1 MKKNKGN
8 FKRAIDELLN
18 SNGGSS
24 DEMNEEEMEQEPDSD
39 SDEIEE
45 IQETESQKYYN
56 SGRKN
61 VRRPETTAFAGER
74 TEERETFRE
83 EDAMEEDIAIEEDT
97 DDIYSAPEEETPVY
111 EAVITP
117 DVIING
123 NIIAGSNLKILGRIF
138 GNVDCKGAIILSGN
152 IEGDVSARN
161 LQFMAGG
168 IQGNVSIGEDITTDK
183 GTQVRGDVS
192 AQTAVLS
199 GDMQG
204 ELLVRGDLE
213 LRSTSTVLGN
223 IKARAISINSGSRIK
238 GMLDVGGD
246 PEEEETAYEE

>member
-1 MKKNKGN
+1 MMFLMRMDSARYLVNRLMMRDPAYEAE
-8 FKRAIDELLN
+8 F
-18 SNGGSS
+18 
-24 DEMNEEEMEQEPDSD
+24 DEMDLSAIK
-39 SDEIEE
+39 EI
-45 IQETESQKYYN
+45 
-56 SGRKN
+56 
-61 VRRPETTAFAGER
+61 
-74 TEERETFRE
+74 
-83 EDAMEEDIAIEEDT
+83 
-97 DDIYSAPEEETPVY
+97 
-111 EAVITP
+111 
-117 DVIING
+117 G

>member
-1 MKKNKGN
+1 MKKNKSN
-8 FKRAIDELLN
+8 FKKAIDELLN
-18 SNGGSS
+18 PNGGAS
-24 DEMNEEEMEQEPDSD
+24 DEMNEEEIEQEPDSD
-39 SDEIEE
+39 SDEFED
-45 IQETESQKYYN
+45 IQKTESQEYYN
-56 SGRKN
+56 SGEQNFRGAK
-61 VRRPETTAFAGER
+61 RAAFAGER
-74 TEERETFRE
+74 KEEREPFRE
-83 EDAMEEDIAIEEDT
+83 DDAMEEDIDVEEDT

-123 NIIAGSNLKILGRIF
+123 NIIAGSNLKILGKIF

-168 IQGNVSIGEDITTDK
+168 IQGNVSVGEDITTDK

-199 GDMQG
+199 GNMQG